1 MKDQLTNEALKK
13 SFKDNF
19 DLAHYA
25 IAAARY
31 LIKAGH
37 EVNVA
42 DLLDDV
48 QRNPKMY
55 DVKELEAMDAADRAE
70 REEEAKE
77 ETGA

>member
-13 SFKDNF
+13 HFKDNF

-31 LIKAGH
+31 LIKSGH
-37 EVNVA
+37 EVNISE
-42 DLLDDV
+42 LLDDI

-55 DVKELEAMDAADRAE
+55 EVKELEAMDAADRAE
-70 REEEAKE
+70 RAEEAKE
-77 ETGA
+77 EAGA